1 MIRISGPMLKSS
13 LQHLLM
19 STQQQNVFHNNCVF
33 VCIMHHFGLMAH
45 ESWRMEKT
53 KWKRFCCCFNQHW
66 QLRALEASSQSST
79 LLPIVVLKRKK
90 KFGVGTVFVKGSV
103 VAPSPKIVINLPRT
117 YESYPVTENHIGLRD
132 PSLQTKTSCFI
143 PIL

>member
-1 MIRISGPMLKSS
+1 MFELLKFFFIVLPLTMIRISGPMLKSS

-66 QLRALEASSQSST
+66 KLRALEASSGT
-79 LLPIVVLKRKK
+79 WGGGGVNPLLPIVVLKRKGK
-90 KFGVGTVFVKGSV
+90 KIWGWDSFCQGECDGTLCQ
-103 VAPSPKIVINLPRT
+103 N
-117 YESYPVTENHIGLRD
+117 SY
-132 PSLQTKTSCFI
+132 
-143 PIL
+143 